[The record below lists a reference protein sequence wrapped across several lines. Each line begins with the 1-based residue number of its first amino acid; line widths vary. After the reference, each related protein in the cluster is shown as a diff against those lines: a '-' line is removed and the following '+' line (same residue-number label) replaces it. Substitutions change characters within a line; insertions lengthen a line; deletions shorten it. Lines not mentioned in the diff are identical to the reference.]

1 MLSSEFLMAVVVAV
15 VVGLAVPFPI
25 LWLQRWYARKR
36 GRRY

>member
-1 MLSSEFLMAVVVAV
+1 MLEFLMAVVAAV

-25 LWLQRWYARKR
+25 LWLRQLYARKR